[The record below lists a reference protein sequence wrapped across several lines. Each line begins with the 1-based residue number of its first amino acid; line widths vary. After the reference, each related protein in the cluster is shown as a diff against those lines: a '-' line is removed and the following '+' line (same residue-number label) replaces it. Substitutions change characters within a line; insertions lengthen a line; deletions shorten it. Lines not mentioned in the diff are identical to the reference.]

1 MSSNDVENLKAQV
14 NSLQAQVN
22 TLQQSLTLLN
32 DKIHDLDD
40 KISYINGQI
49 QVLLNQA
56 NTTQLILKYVVTPL
70 LLIVGALVGVKLALP
85 SI

>member
-1 MSSNDVENLKAQV
+1 MSSDDLENLKTQA

-22 TLQQSLTLLN
+22 TLQQSLSLLN

-40 KISYINGQI
+40 KISFINGQI

-56 NTTQLILKYVVTPL
+56 NTTQLLLKYVVTPL
-70 LLIVGALVGVKLALP
+70 LLIVGGLVGIKLVIP
-85 SI
+85 GG